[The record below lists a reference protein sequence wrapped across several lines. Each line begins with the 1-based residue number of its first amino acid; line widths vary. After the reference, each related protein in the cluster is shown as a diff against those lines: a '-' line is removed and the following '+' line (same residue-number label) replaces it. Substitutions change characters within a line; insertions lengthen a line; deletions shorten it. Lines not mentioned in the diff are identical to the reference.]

1 MTTFLENYFRLKE
14 HKTDVR
20 TEILAGITTF
30 MTMAYILAVNPGI
43 LSAAGMD
50 AGAVFTATA
59 LGACIGT
66 VLMALFP
73 NYPFALAPGMGLN
86 AFFAYTVV
94 GQMGYSWQV
103 ALAAVF
109 VEGIIFIILS
119 LTKVRSA
126 LFNAIPPALKFGVTS
141 GIGLFITF
149 IGLQNAKIV
158 VSGPTL
164 VGLYP
169 FKAAF
174 ADGTFWSTGIGALL
188 ALIGIL
194 LTAVMLAKKVPGGI
208 LLGIIITW
216 GLGMLCELTGI
227 YVPDPK
233 LGMFSVMPSF
243 ANGIAIPSLAPTFMQ
258 LDFSAIF
265 TFNFITIML
274 SFMFVDLF
282 DTLGTL
288 IGVASKANM
297 LDKNGR
303 LPKIEGALLAD
314 SIATTGGALLGTS
327 TVTTFVE
334 SSAGVAAGGRTG
346 LTSITVAVLF
356 FLSLFFAP
364 IFLAIP
370 AFATAPALVIVGFLM
385 VSSLLN
391 VDFNDMTEAIPAFI
405 AAVAMPFMY
414 SISEG
419 IAMGVISYVVINLLS
434 GAHRMKQ
441 ISGVIYILAIIF
453 VLKYIYV

>member
-1 MTTFLENYFRLKE
+1 MTDFLEKTFRLKE
-14 HKTDVR
+14 HQTDVR

-59 LGACIGT
+59 LGACFGT
-66 VLMALFP
+66 LLMALFS

-109 VEGIIFIILS
+109 VEGI
-119 LTKVRSA
+119 
-126 LFNAIPPALKFGVTS
+126 
-141 GIGLFITF
+141 LFI
-149 IGLQNAKIV
+149 V
-158 VSGPTL
+158 R
-164 VGLYP
+164 LYP
-169 FKAAF
+169 FKAAL

-194 LTAVMLAKKVPGGI
+194 LTAVMMTKKVPGGI
-208 LLGIIITW
+208 LVGILVTW
-216 GLGMLCELTGI
+216 GLGMICELTGI
-227 YVPDPK
+227 YVPNPK

-243 ANGIAIPSLAPTFMQ
+243 ANGISVPSLAPTFMQ

-288 IGVASKANM
+288 IGVASKAKM
-297 LDKNGR
+297 LDKDGK

-334 SSAGVAAGGRTG
+334 SSAGVAVGGRTG
-346 LTSITVAVLF
+346 LTAVTAAVLF

-391 VDFNDMTEAIPAFI
+391 VDFDDMTEAIPAFI

-419 IAMGVISYVVINLLS
+419 ISMGVISYVAINLLS
-434 GAHRMKQ
+434 GEYKNKKTSWIVYVLA
-441 ISGVIYILAIIF
+441 VIFI
-453 VLKYIYV
+453 LKYIYV